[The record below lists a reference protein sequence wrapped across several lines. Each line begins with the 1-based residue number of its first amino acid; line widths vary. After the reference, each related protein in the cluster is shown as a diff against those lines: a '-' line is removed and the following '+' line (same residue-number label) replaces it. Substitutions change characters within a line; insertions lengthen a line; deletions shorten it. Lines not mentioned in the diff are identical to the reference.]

1 MYANV
6 HARIHVCIMNV
17 WLYVRER
24 EREGERVCVKTPA
37 YIDVHTRIIVIAIPR
52 YFECL

>member
-1 MYANV
+1 MCMHAYMYAL
-6 HARIHVCIMNV
+6 